1 MQMLA
6 RLRYLLAEG
15 FEVAHISGEDVR
27 DRDDG
32 KGRGRLTFVVIDE
45 AGKRRLISEEFAVS
59 REEATLCGRLFLRSL
74 RG

>member
-15 FEVAHISGEDVR
+15 FEVAHLSGEDTR
-27 DRDDG
+27 DREAG

-45 AGKRRLISEEFAVS
+45 AGQRRLSSEEFAIT
-59 REEATLCGRLFLRSL
+59 REEAELCGRLFLRSL